1 MPKDITSPFTP
12 GVPVPVDVCV
22 GRLGEVERLEQ
33 QVLRANAGHLQVAYV
48 SGERGIGKS
57 SLVSFVR
64 RLVERKRVIGLHT
77 FLGGVDSLDEM
88 VRRVFDRLLKESIE
102 APWYAKIR
110 QFFGNHIQEVGLF
123 GVSVAFGAPE
133 RDLRRLVHDF
143 APALR
148 NLMKRLEGEK
158 SAILLVLDDINGLA
172 ASPEFANWLK
182 SLVDEIATSRDT
194 LPMCIAL
201 VGLEERR
208 MSLVSLQPSLA
219 RVFSIID
226 IQAWSNDETKDFY
239 ERAFTSVNIT
249 VDRAALNLLARFTGG
264 LPVLAHEIGDAAFS
278 LDADGR
284 ITAEDA
290 AQAAFVAADIVG
302 RKHLQPR
309 VFQAIRSE
317 RYRRI
322 LRKVAADIGYDFQRS
337 QVLQGLSKDEQRVF
351 DNFLRKMR
359 QLEVV
364 TRDPE
369 RGAGAYR
376 FTNLLHFLY
385 FSMEASRT
393 KAPNAG

>member
-12 GVPVPVDVCV
+12 GVPVPVDFFV
-22 GRLGEVERLEQ
+22 GRLGEVQRLEKH
-33 QVLRANAGHLQVAYV
+33 VLTASAGHLQVAYV

-64 RLVERKRVIGLHT
+64 RLVERKGVIGLHT

-88 VRRVFDRLLKESIE
+88 VRRVFDRLLKESME
-102 APWYAKIR
+102 APWYDKVR
-110 QFFGNHIQEVGLF
+110 QFFGDHIRQVGLF

-133 RDLRRLVHDF
+133 GDLRRLVHDF

-172 ASPEFANWLK
+172 ASREFANWLK
-182 SLVDEIATSRDT
+182 SLVDEIATSRDA

-208 MSLVSLQPSLA
+208 RSLVSLQPSLA

-226 IQAWSNDETKDFY
+226 IQAWSDDETKEFY
-239 ERAFTSVNIT
+239 EKAFTSVNIT
-249 VDRAALNLLARFTGG
+249 VDEYALNLLAQFTGG

-278 LDADGR
+278 LDVDGH

-290 AQAAFVAADIVG
+290 AQAAFLAADIVG
-302 RKHLQPR
+302 RKHLQPK
-309 VFQAIRSE
+309 VLQAIRSE
-317 RYRRI
+317 RYRSI
-322 LRKVAADIGYDFQRS
+322 LRKVAGDIGYEFQRS
-337 QVLQGLSKDEQRVF
+337 QLLQGLSKEEQRVV

-359 QLEVV
+359 ELEVV
-364 TRDPE
+364 TPDRE
-369 RGAGAYR
+369 RGRGAYR

-385 FSMEASRT
+385 FSMEASRA